1 MEASGVQSLPWLFCS
16 SEVPCPD
23 PIEDKIHSF
32 SALKNGWNYGE
43 GRAPRRPV
51 IERAIDIYR
60 IGKRLGMDAEVF
72 PVTSGEIEV
81 SLSVRDHFMDIVVRD
96 DEGLEFSY
104 EIGIGEKY
112 DRITSIEN
120 ISVDEVE
127 RRLCEMAKLCG
138 VSELSE
144 TITIQGRGDLRIAV
158 FEIMKEPFQ
167 FLIKNVSQTV
177 ILPQCAN
184 I

>member
-1 MEASGVQSLPWLFCS
+1 MEASRVQSDPWLVCS
-16 SEVPCPD
+16 PEVPCRD
-23 PIEDKIHSF
+23 HIEDKIYSF
-32 SALKNGWNYGE
+32 STLKNGWDYGE
-43 GRAPRRPV
+43 GRAPQRAV
-51 IERAIDIYR
+51 IEKAIDIYR

-81 SLSVRDHFMDIVVRD
+81 SFSLRDHFMDIVVRD

-120 ISVDEVE
+120 ISLDEVE
-127 RRLCEMAKLCG
+127 KRLGELAKLCG

-144 TITIQGRGDLRIAV
+144 TITIQGRKDLRIAV
-158 FEIMKEPFQ
+158 FGIMEEQFQ
-167 FLIKNVSQTV
+167 FLTKNVSQIV
-177 ILPQCAN
+177 ILP
-184 I
+184 